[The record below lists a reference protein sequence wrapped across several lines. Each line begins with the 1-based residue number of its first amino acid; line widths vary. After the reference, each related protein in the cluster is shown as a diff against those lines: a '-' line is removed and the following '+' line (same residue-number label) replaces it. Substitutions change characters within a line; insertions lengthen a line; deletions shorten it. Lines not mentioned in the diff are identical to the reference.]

1 MIGILS
7 TLLQAYGFVLLGRA
21 LISWIPNLSP
31 TNPAVQILVQL
42 TEPVLAPIR
51 KLVPPLGGVM
61 DISLLIAYFATVLL
75 GQLLRSM

>member
-7 TLLQAYGFVLLGRA
+7 TLLQVYGFVLLGRA

-31 TNPAVQILVQL
+31 SVPVVPILVQL
-42 TEPVLAPIR
+42 PEPVLAPIR

>member
-1 MIGILS
+1 VIGILS
-7 TLLQAYGFVLLGRA
+7 TLLQVYGFVLLGRA

-31 TNPAVQILVQL
+31 SNPGVQILVQL